1 MQSDL
6 LVTKSISTLVVK
18 AIAKG
23 IISVTKLKSSLL
35 YRKIIQFVHL
45 LVEKSAKDSIISS
58 IAVVEADAQEGQETL
73 KLDRSYRLEVEETI
87 VSKMRQISN

>member
-6 LVTKSISTLVVK
+6 LVTKSISALVVT

-45 LVEKSAKDSIISS
+45 LVGKSAKDSIISS
-58 IAVVEADAQEGQETL
+58 IAAVEADAQEGQETL
-73 KLDRSYRLEVEETI
+73 KLDRSYQLEVEEIT
-87 VSKMRQISN
+87 VSKMRQILN